1 MPVAARGRGA
11 PQQTVAMWRLL
22 RLALRDR
29 CGFDQNWSLNWLTR
43 WWLTIK
49 CLVSVLLRYEIR
61 DDFNVFDS
69 VEVAYFDW
77 HETYTY
83 ANGRGAEGQILVTP
97 RYGFGYEITETAWP

>member
-1 MPVAARGRGA
+1 MR
-11 PQQTVAMWRLL
+11 RLL
-22 RLALRDR
+22 WLVLRDR
-29 CGFDQNWSLNWLTR
+29 CGYDQTWTLNRPMR

-49 CLVSVLLRYEIR
+49 CFVSVLLRYEIR

-83 ANGRGAEGQILVTP
+83 ADGRGAEGQILVTP
-97 RYGFGYEITETAWP
+97 RYGFGYEITEAFWP